1 MVFIDKKEE
10 ELLRKG
16 FERDQIKK
24 SLVRPQ
30 QQTAVASPAPQGEST
45 YGSLQQAS
53 IVEEAKYN
61 KTEIQIIQDAP
72 YVTATGSSYY
82 TKVFDSKIDLRL
94 QDILFVNTIDSE
106 TVSFDVI
113 VSQYDIDTAIENPS
127 IKYPNQE
134 LLLDSTTVYLLQN
147 YDLRANSAFVSDQ
160 TTSNM
165 TTLRQAAMLNDAL
178 LSSKI
183 KQIFIYV
190 GRTTSTG
197 DLDITVFK

>member
-1 MVFIDKKEE
+1 MVLIDKKEE

-24 SLVRPQ
+24 GLVRPQ
-30 QQTAVASPAPQGEST
+30 QQTAVSSPAPQGEST

-61 KTEIQIIQDAP
+61 KTEIQIIQNAP
-72 YVTATGSSYY
+72 AVAELGSNYY
-82 TKVFDSKIDLRL
+82 TKVFDSKVDLRL
-94 QDILFVNTIDSE
+94 QDILFVNTTDSE

-113 VSQYDIDTAIENPS
+113 VSEYDIDIAVNDTS
-127 IKYPNQE
+127 IKYPNRE
-134 LLLDSTTVYLLQN
+134 LLQHSTSVYLLQS
-147 YDLRANSAFVSDQ
+147 YDLRANTAFVSDQ

-165 TTLRQAAMLNDAL
+165 TTLREAAMLNDAL

-190 GRTTSTG
+190 GKTTSTG